1 MNLLSAIEFVLLD
14 CDYTMLEK
22 NELPVI
28 HLWGKQ
34 DQRRVEIRVEGF
46 LPYFFVATGRKNVQ
60 AIIDKSSKALKS
72 WIIETSEERRTSYFG
87 GKERMLTKVVGR
99 VPFQVPKIRSIFEQ
113 KKLKVVEADIP
124 FSKRFL
130 IDQNLRAL
138 HHITV
143 KGEVV
148 REDGSEIVM
157 TADCHNV
164 SLSKAESAGYEPL
177 VLAFDIEV
185 DYDEETIQELIST
198 KKRRITAISFAWERM
213 GIEIPKS
220 CALILK
226 EDSELAEKKILHEFI
241 KRVKEIS
248 PDILVSF
255 NGTFFDIPYLQG
267 RMSKYGLT
275 LGSLALFPESQKDI
289 YKIDIPTEGYRLRG
303 RGVVDLIRKSWG
315 IHPLSGKKN
324 LDTIASI
331 LLGETK
337 VPLNKTL
344 GELWRSSITGNSK
357 DADNF
362 YDYSLKDSI
371 LTFRLASELDVPN
384 SVELCRLTGYILP
397 EGLLSTHRNVGE
409 FELMRIL
416 NERGILIPIKPNK
429 AELARRNALNKQFPH
444 LGGWVID
451 PTVNE
456 ALFVA
461 ILDFKSLYPN
471 IVRQYNISGETLIP
485 NSENKKP
492 ENRFYQTPKGAFAD
506 LMDKILNERYTCLQ
520 TLETVKNDQDNSSK
534 QTISFLE
541 RKQKSL
547 KLCANSLCGAANYP
561 RGRFHSALLANSITG
576 IARDL
581 IGERLQDWTS
591 EFSKTRDFDV
601 EVRYG
606 DTDSIFCEFLS
617 HKLRPTDFLSSTPK
631 DIKHK
636 NLLILENLIHEYQE
650 YLIDKLP
657 DFLELKL
664 EDIALRIILK
674 KGRKKA
680 YSYLSIYSEKVVI
693 KGFEAVRS
701 DWSPLAKKTQRLL
714 LETLLTNFSDDRMR
728 ISRQMVVRTCQFILR
743 SSVDKLI
750 DELSIRGPLKR
761 SPRDYKTR
769 TPAVGAFINYCKAQ
783 GKDPEIEWEHWDGFP
798 FIIAKG
804 SSKQP
809 QFLRAYHPNVFR
821 ERIKQID
828 RLHYVKEILGASNR
842 FGIELKEIEAL
853 KGRFIIPLTE
863 FF

>member
-1 MNLLSAIEFVLLD
+1 MLLD
-14 CDYTMLEK
+14 CDYTMLNK
-22 NELPVI
+22 NELPLI

-34 DQRRVEIRVEGF
+34 GQRRVEIQVEGF
-46 LPYFFVATGRKNVQ
+46 LPYFYVETKKKNVQ
-60 AIIDKSSKALKS
+60 TVIETGNKALKS
-72 WIIETSEERRTSYFG
+72 WIIEISEEKRTFYFG
-87 GKERMLTKVVGR
+87 GKKSLLTKVVGR

-113 KKLKVVEADIP
+113 KKLKVIEADIP
-124 FSKRFL
+124 FAKRFL

-138 HHITV
+138 HHISV
-143 KGEVV
+143 KGEIV
-148 REDGSEIVM
+148 RENSSEIVLK
-157 TADCHNV
+157 TDYHNV
-164 SLSKAESAGYEPL
+164 YLNEVQSTGYEPIA
-177 VLAFDIEV
+177 LAFDIEV
-185 DYDEETIQELIST
+185 DYDGETIQELISA
-198 KKRRITAISFAWERM
+198 KKRRITAISFAWEKM
-213 GIEIPKS
+213 GVDVPKS
-220 CALILK
+220 YALILK
-226 EDSELAEKKILHEFI
+226 EDSDLAEKKILLEFI
-241 KRVKEIS
+241 NRVNDIA

-267 RMSKYGLT
+267 RMLKYGLS
-275 LGSLALFPESQKDI
+275 LASLALFPESQNDI
-289 YKIDIPTEGYRLRG
+289 YKIDIPVEGYRLRG

-331 LLGETK
+331 LLGENK
-337 VPLNKTL
+337 VPLKKPL
-344 GELWRSSITGNSK
+344 GELWRSSIAGNSE
-357 DADNF
+357 DADVF

-371 LTFRLASELDVPN
+371 LTFRLASELGVPN
-384 SVELCRLTGYILP
+384 SVELCRLTGYVLP
-397 EGLLSTHRNVGE
+397 EGLLSTHRNIGE

-416 NERGILIPIKPNK
+416 NERGILIPKKPNK
-429 AELARRNALNKQFPH
+429 TELARRNALNKKFPH

-485 NSENKKP
+485 NSGNKKP
-492 ENRFYQTPKGAFAD
+492 EKRFYQAPKGAFAD

-520 TLETVKNDQDNSSK
+520 SLELAKKDQTNSNK
-534 QTISFLE
+534 QKISYFE

-581 IGERLQDWTS
+581 IGERLQDWTI
-591 EFSKTRDFDV
+591 EFSKTHKYNV

-617 HKLRPTDFLSSTPK
+617 QELQPTDFLPSSPK
-631 DIKHK
+631 DIRNK
-636 NLLILENLIHEYQE
+636 NLKILENLIHEYQI
-650 YLIDKLP
+650 YLINKLP

-674 KGRKKA
+674 KGRKKS
-680 YSYLSIYSEKVVI
+680 YSYLSIYSGKVII

-714 LETLLTNFSDDRMR
+714 LETLLMDFSESR
-728 ISRQMVVRTCQFILR
+728 IPNVRQMVVRTCRFILK
-743 SSVDKLI
+743 SPVETLI

-769 TPAVGAFINYCKAQ
+769 TPAVGAFINYCKSQ
-783 GKDPEIEWEHWDGFP
+783 GKDPETEWKHWDGFP
-798 FIIAKG
+798 YIIAKG

-809 QFLRAYHPNVFR
+809 QFLRAYHPDVFR
-821 ERIKQID
+821 EKIKQID
-828 RLHYVKEILGASNR
+828 RFHYIKEILGASNR
-842 FGIELKEIEAL
+842 FGIDLKEIEAL